1 MLVANERTFPAVAVA
16 RPLLRLAVA
25 NISSD
30 LSITGGFFMFKSIS
44 YRIAI
49 CATFTAIAVVANIFT
64 IDTGL
69 RYFVISLVAI
79 PCFFA
84 GVLLGPIDGFLV
96 GIISDLLGCLIHPI
110 GPFMPLITL
119 STGLFGLIPGV
130 IFHCFKRGN
139 VYVKAVISFLL
150 CLLICTAGL
159 NTLACWMMYAKGKKT
174 FFVYL
179 GVRFPFQSIVSAIN
193 AAVSIVMLISVQRIP
208 SLKKYFKVLQKK
220 EAPQEKGNA

>member
-1 MLVANERTFPAVAVA
+1 
-16 RPLLRLAVA
+16 
-25 NISSD
+25 
-30 LSITGGFFMFKSIS
+30 MFKSIS

-119 STGLFGLIPGV
+119 STGLFGLIPGI
-130 IFHCFKRGN
+130 IFHYFKRGN
-139 VYVKAVISFLL
+139 IYVKAVISFLL

-159 NTLACWMMYAKGKKT
+159 NTVACWMMYAKGKKS

-193 AAVSIVMLISVQRIP
+193 ATLSIALLASLRRIP
-208 SLKKYFKVLQKK
+208 SLKKYFKILRFKTENHQK
-220 EAPQEKGNA
+220 EQSN